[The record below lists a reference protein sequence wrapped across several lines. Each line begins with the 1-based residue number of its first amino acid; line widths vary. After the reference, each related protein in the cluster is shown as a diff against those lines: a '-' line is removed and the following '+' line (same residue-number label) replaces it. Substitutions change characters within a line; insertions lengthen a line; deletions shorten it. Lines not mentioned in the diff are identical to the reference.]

1 MSEARGGHPI
11 DCRGSSAAKARF
23 ARRPGRLRLAGGQK
37 AVHVRTYALQSAPDD
52 VVLQRARGE
61 GRVLISADTDF
72 GALLAR
78 QHADRPSVLLLR
90 SATPRR
96 AVDQARLILAN
107 LPAIEDDLMA
117 GSVVILSDNRLR
129 IRRLPLPPM

>member
-1 MSEARGGHPI
+1 MRFLIDNNLSPTLVEHLQASGHE
-11 DCRGSSAAKARF
+11 
-23 ARRPGRLRLAGGQK
+23 
-37 AVHVRTYALQSAPDD
+37 AVHVRTYTLQSAPDE
-52 VVLQRARGE
+52 VVLQRARDE

-78 QHADRPSVLLLR
+78 QHAPRPSVLLLR
-90 SATPRR
+90 RATPRR

-107 LPAIEDDLMA
+107 LPAIEDDLTA
-117 GSVVILSDNRLR
+117 GAVVILSDNRLR

>member
-1 MSEARGGHPI
+1 M
-11 DCRGSSAAKARF
+11 
-23 ARRPGRLRLAGGQK
+23 
-37 AVHVRTYALQSAPDD
+37 RTYTLQSAPDE
-52 VVLQRARGE
+52 VVLQRARDE

-90 SATPRR
+90 RATPRR

-107 LPAIEDDLMA
+107 LPAIEDDLTA
-117 GSVVILSDNRLR
+117 GAVVILSDNRLR

>member
-1 MSEARGGHPI
+1 MKFLIDNNLSPALVEHLGADGHE
-11 DCRGSSAAKARF
+11 
-23 ARRPGRLRLAGGQK
+23 
-37 AVHVRTYALQSAPDD
+37 AVHVRRYTLQSAPDE
-52 VVLQRARGE
+52 VVLQRARDE

-90 SATPRR
+90 RATPRR
-96 AVDQARLILAN
+96 ALDQAPLILAN
-107 LPAIEDDLMA
+107 LPAIEDDLAA
-117 GSVVILSDNRLR
+117 GAVVILSDNRLR